1 MSATLDWTTVLT
13 TAIDWT
19 VLAGAA
25 FYGTFVFITYFTEG
39 SRPRPQIDF
48 SRPARLAENYAV
60 WMGVQAVAVSV
71 RAGKPVLSML
81 SEASADVGDWFL
93 SNLDHQSR

>member
-1 MSATLDWTTVLT
+1 MLATLDWTTVLT
-13 TAIDWT
+13 TALDWT

-25 FYGTFVFITYFTEG
+25 FYGTFVFITYFTKG

-48 SRPARLAENYAV
+48 SRPGRLAEDWAV
-60 WMGVQAVAVSV
+60 WMGVKAVAVSV

-93 SNLDHQSR
+93 SNLHNQPR